1 MKSNYIKDI
10 LNVSLML
17 LFMYIIGCTISA
29 SFDITQWDNVTRVII
44 GIFNTILFAFY
55 LLSKAVK

>member
-1 MKSNYIKDI
+1 
-10 LNVSLML
+10 ML

-55 LLSKAVK
+55 LLSKVVK